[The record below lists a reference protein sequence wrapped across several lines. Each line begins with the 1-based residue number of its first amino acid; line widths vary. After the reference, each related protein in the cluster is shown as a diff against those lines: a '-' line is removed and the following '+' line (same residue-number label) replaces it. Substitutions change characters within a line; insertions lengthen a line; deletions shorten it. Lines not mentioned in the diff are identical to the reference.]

1 MMKTRITSG
10 YTLIELVI
18 IILII
23 GVLAT
28 VAIRQIGTT
37 VDTAEIEQT
46 KKELDNLAR
55 AIVGTP
61 EAVAD
66 GARTDFGFV
75 GDNGAL
81 PPSLTALATNPG
93 YATWDGPYMLSGV
106 TAGDYRTDA
115 WGVNYTYVDTLIR
128 STGSGSPIDKLIAH
142 SSADLLSNTVSGQ
155 VLNADGSMPGTTY
168 ADSIALQL
176 IYPWGGNLTTA
187 TQYPDQVGGFAFSGI
202 PIGNHTLRMIYIP
215 DSDTISYNVAVYPG
229 RPAVVQLVSP
239 ADLW

>member
-1 MMKTRITSG
+1 MKLRMTSG

-46 KKELDNLAR
+46 KRELDNLAR

-61 EAVAD
+61 EAVAN
-66 GARTDFGFV
+66 GTRTDFGYV

-81 PPSLTALATNPG
+81 PPTLAALAINPG
-93 YATWDGPYMLSGV
+93 LATWNGPYMTGGIGP
-106 TAGDYRTDA
+106 GDFQTDA
-115 WGVNYTYVDTLIR
+115 WGVAYAYVDTLIR
-128 STGSGSPIDKLIAH
+128 STGSGSPIDKQIAH
-142 SSADLLSNTVSGQ
+142 STADLLNNTVSGQ
-155 VLNADGSMPGTTY
+155 VLNADGSMPGATY

-176 IYPWGGNLTTA
+176 IYPSGGSLTTA
-187 TQYPDQVGGFAFSGI
+187 TQYPDQVGGFTFSGI
-202 PIGNHTLRMIYIP
+202 PIGNHSLRMIYIP
-215 DSDTISYNVAVYPG
+215 DSDTVTFQVAVYPG